1 MHPAPD
7 EPVYMGLPDARYLLP
22 RFWVA
27 LVLSLPVFGLSMA
40 HMLPGQHGGMFGAA
54 SGWIEW
60 ALATPV
66 FFWSGA
72 PFIRRWWTSIIE
84 RDTNM
89 FTLIVTGTGAA
100 YLFSTV
106 VLIWGRSLPAAL
118 RGAHGAPLYF
128 EAVAV
133 TTTIVLLGQILEQR
147 AHARTEAAIHSLMQL
162 APAIAH
168 RVSAGREED
177 VAVGDVRVGDLLR
190 VRPGEK
196 VPVDGLVSD
205 GASEVDESMLTGESI
220 PVLKNAGEE
229 VRAGT
234 LNTTGSFVFAATRV
248 GSDTL
253 LAQIVR
259 LVQEAQESEA
269 PVQRLADRVAAWFV
283 PTVATIAALAFVGW
297 MIFGPDP
304 RWVHAL
310 VSAVAVLV
318 ISCPCTLGL
327 ATPVALVTGIGRGAQ
342 AGVLVKHA
350 AMLERLAS
358 VDTVLIDKTGTL
370 TEGRPHIASVHPAQ
384 GTDEAALLGAAASA
398 EAPSEHPIGRAIVE
412 EARTRS
418 IGTAPATDFT
428 AIPGVGVSALVDGS
442 RIEVIRAA
450 DDSRVSTGTWVD
462 VRRDGLLLG
471 SIELADQ
478 LRPETPAA
486 VAELRR
492 LGLRLVVVSGDRPA
506 AVKAVADRLD
516 LREWH
521 AAMTPAGKQEVLREH
536 RRRGD
541 CVAFAGDGVNDAP
554 SLAAAD
560 VGIALGTGSGIAIES
575 AGLVLVKGDLRAL
588 VRAVHLS
595 RATMGNVR
603 QNLFW
608 AFFYNGLG
616 IPVAAG
622 VFYPLFGWQL
632 NPMIA
637 GLAMSLSSLTVVGN
651 ALRLRTL
658 KL

>member
-1 MHPAPD
+1 MHPSPD

-22 RFWVA
+22 RFWLA
-27 LVLSLPVFGLSMA
+27 LVLSLPVFALSMA
-40 HMLPGQHGGMFGAA
+40 HMMPGGSSPV
-54 SGWIEW
+54 SGWIQF
-60 ALATPV
+60 ALSTPV

-72 PFIRRWWTSIIE
+72 PFIRRWWRSIVE
-84 RDTNM
+84 CDTNM

-100 YLFSTV
+100 YLFSTA
-106 VLIWGRSLPAAL
+106 VLIWGRSLPASL
-118 RGAHGAPLYF
+118 RGPHGAPLYF

-147 AHARTEAAIHSLMQL
+147 AHARTEAALHALMQL
-162 APAIAH
+162 APSVAH
-168 RVSAGREED
+168 RIHDDREDDVPVAQVRAGDR
-177 VAVGDVRVGDLLR
+177 LR

-196 VPVDGLVSD
+196 VPVDGLVTA
-205 GASEVDESMLTGESI
+205 GASEVDEAMLTGEPI
-220 PVLKNAGEE
+220 PVLKNAGQE

-234 LNTTGSFVFAATRV
+234 LNTTGSFVFHATRV
-248 GSDTL
+248 GADTL

-283 PTVATIAALAFVGW
+283 PVVASIAALSFAAW
-297 MIFGPDP
+297 MLAGPDP

-370 TEGRPHIASVHPAQ
+370 TEGKPRVASLHPAP
-384 GTDEAALLGAAASA
+384 GCSDDELLSAAAAA
-398 EAPSEHPIGRAIVE
+398 EAPSEHPIGRALVE
-412 EARTRS
+412 EARSRS
-418 IGTAPATDFT
+418 LAIAPATDFAST
-428 AIPGVGVSALVDGS
+428 PGVGVSARVNAALVVVS
-442 RIEVIRAA
+442 RAA
-450 DDSRVSTGTWVD
+450 DDATLTTPGTWVD
-462 VRRDGLLLG
+462 VQRDGRLLG
-471 SIELADQ
+471 SIELADR
-478 LRPETPAA
+478 LRPETPVA

-492 LGLRLVVVSGDRPA
+492 LGLRLVVVSGDRPS
-506 AVKAVADRLD
+506 AVKAVAEQLG
-516 LREWH
+516 LTEWH
-521 AAMTPAGKQEVLREH
+521 AAMTPAGKQEVLQEH

-541 CVAFAGDGVNDAP
+541 HIAFAGDGINDAP

-575 AGLVLVKGDLRAL
+575 AGIVLINGDLRAL

-595 RATMGNVR
+595 RATMGVVR

-632 NPMIA
+632 NPMLA

-651 ALRLRTL
+651 ALRLRKVRL
-658 KL
+658 